1 MIIFIVMGFQ
11 KFCKKVT
18 KDALLEYERLKQIDL
33 FYTIKRNT
41 FSDDPI
47 TVLVDVISFSEH
59 TDDILGDHR
68 MVNNGII
75 GFTKTR
81 INLSDSTCKII

>member
-1 MIIFIVMGFQ
+1 MGIQ

-33 FYTIKRNT
+33 FSTIKRNT

-59 TDDILGDHR
+59 TDDILRDHR

-81 INLSDSTCKII
+81 INLSYSTRKII

>member
-1 MIIFIVMGFQ
+1 MGFQ

-18 KDALLEYERLKQIDL
+18 KDAERLKQIDL

-81 INLSDSTCKII
+81 INLSDSTCKIIENIVFC